1 MDEPVTNDA
10 SLENGARRTGREK
23 NTARRGALLPEM
35 KGVCGLVGP
44 DALLHCPERRQ
55 QNDSIGS
62 CPLRVSEYSE
72 VLTYSF
78 FFVVVV
84 VVVVPFISISVPF
97 SFFRFPSLR

>member
-84 VVVVPFISISVPF
+84 VVPFISISIPF
-97 SFFRFPSLR
+97 SFFRFKSLR